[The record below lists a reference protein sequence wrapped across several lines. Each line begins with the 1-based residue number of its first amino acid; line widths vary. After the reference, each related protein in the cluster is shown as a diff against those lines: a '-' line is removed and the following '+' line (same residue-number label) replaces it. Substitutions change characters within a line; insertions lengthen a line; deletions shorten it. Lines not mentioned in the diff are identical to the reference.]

1 MSTETPWSG
10 DLLRIDWAD
19 VKDTGDLK
27 GTLKQ
32 ALADW
37 LPSSASPSSW
47 LVSSVQRSMES
58 HLREIVSETASAYRL
73 VNYRDLGLTVEV
85 DEPDKVGI
93 DRLLAVTAAAVHIPD
108 QPLIVIQAGSAIT
121 IDWFEPPACFV
132 GRHYAWRAHDVAL
145 AFDRG
150 RLVTPSGSERTAP
163 TATTS
168 RSQHGG
174 CNECWSL

>member
-1 MSTETPWSG
+1 MSSTPSQTAQSTVCVDIGNSGMRCVLVNEPSVSTETPWSG

-121 IDWFEPPACFV
+121 IDWFEPPGMFC
-132 GRHYAWRAHDVAL
+132 
-145 AFDRG
+145 
-150 RLVTPSGSERTAP
+150 
-163 TATTS
+163 
-168 RSQHGG
+168 GG
-174 CNECWSL
+174 AIMPVCP